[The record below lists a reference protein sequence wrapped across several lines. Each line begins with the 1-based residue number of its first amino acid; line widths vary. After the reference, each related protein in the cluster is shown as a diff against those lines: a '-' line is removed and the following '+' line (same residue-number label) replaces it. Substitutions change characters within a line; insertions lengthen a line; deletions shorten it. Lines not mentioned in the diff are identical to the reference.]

1 MKEYV
6 VCAENIKGK
15 DFYSIRANTDCSAV
29 RFRVIKS
36 FDTYEEAEEFVEIL
50 RLPFVEVI

>member
-6 VCAENIKGK
+6 VCAENINGK

-50 RLPFVEVI
+50 RLPFVEVV